1 MRHQVLQ
8 KEKRPLVPFQYFILK
23 NAVKERWNG
32 KGKNWALKKSP
43 EKQTTKT
50 MPQGVQLL
58 AFPVELG
65 HSLVYLYERS
75 GLSR

>member
-1 MRHQVLQ
+1 M
-8 KEKRPLVPFQYFILK
+8 
-23 NAVKERWNG
+23 
-32 KGKNWALKKSP
+32 KKSP
-43 EKQTTKT
+43 EKQATKS

-58 AFPVELG
+58 VFPVELG